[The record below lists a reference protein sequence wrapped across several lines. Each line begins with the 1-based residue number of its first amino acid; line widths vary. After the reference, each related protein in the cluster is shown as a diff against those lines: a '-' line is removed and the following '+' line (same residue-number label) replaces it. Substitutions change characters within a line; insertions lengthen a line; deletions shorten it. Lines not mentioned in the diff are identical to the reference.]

1 MSTRLSPAA
10 RTQSMLAC
18 GTQLFR
24 TLALLPRVQP
34 VHNCAYSGPS
44 PEGFKLKNVEC
55 SLDQPN
61 GLILEV
67 AQSAI
72 SPEAGRGLFV
82 RVAEGT
88 PPVTLMGGTAL
99 CGYGSGQMAAERP
112 ERARGRYTEFRL
124 IGCATVWFEGEL
136 TNACELLRR
145 NDIDRIAGHEAVC
158 SATGQLQSIRVD
170 ESYEAR
176 FFVPSQDAVEGK
188 DLDSSSVGIMAND
201 LAGGFTELYERGGYE
216 AASAAANI
224 LVLVQ
229 GLQRDP
235 AHPSTL
241 VPAQPVPTICR
252 TVVFENQIP
261 MEVGISYG
269 DGYWRGK

>member
-1 MSTRLSPAA
+1 M
-10 RTQSMLAC
+10 
-18 GTQLFR
+18 
-24 TLALLPRVQP
+24 
-34 VHNCAYSGPS
+34 
-44 PEGFKLKNVEC
+44 
-55 SLDQPN
+55 
-61 GLILEV
+61 
-67 AQSAI
+67 
-72 SPEAGRGLFV
+72 
-82 RVAEGT
+82 
-88 PPVTLMGGTAL
+88 TLMGGTAL

-176 FFVPSQDAVEGK
+176 LCRRRTLSKAKIWTAPQSASWQTTWPADLPSCT
-188 DLDSSSVGIMAND
+188 N
-201 LAGGFTELYERGGYE
+201 GGYE

-241 VPAQPVPTICR
+241 VPAQPVQPSAEPSSLR
-252 TVVFENQIP
+252 TR
-261 MEVGISYG
+261 SR
-269 DGYWRGK
+269 WRLESAMAMVIGGASMDP

>member
-1 MSTRLSPAA
+1 
-10 RTQSMLAC
+10 MLVG

-24 TLALLPRVQP
+24 TLVLLPRVQP

-44 PEGFKLKNVEC
+44 PAGSKLKNVEC

-72 SPEAGRGLFV
+72 APEAGRGLFV

-136 TNACELLRR
+136 TNACELLQR
-145 NDIDRIAGHEAVC
+145 DV
-158 SATGQLQSIRVD
+158 
-170 ESYEAR
+170 
-176 FFVPSQDAVEGK
+176 VEGA
-188 DLDSSSVGIMAND
+188 LPH
-201 LAGGFTELYERGGYE
+201 E
-216 AASAAANI
+216 
-224 LVLVQ
+224 
-229 GLQRDP
+229 
-235 AHPSTL
+235 STL
-241 VPAQPVPTICR
+241 DGMLAHGVPRLGEAPQ
-252 TVVFENQIP
+252 N
-261 MEVGISYG
+261 
-269 DGYWRGK
+269 